1 MTLLFKNTHF
11 QTILACQNALKLTYS
26 NLEFQKNFP
35 EEDLR
40 TDPRSLGRSNG
51 KGEVGGGKGSE
62 EGEGKGKG
70 TEEGSEWKD
79 EEALLKQKFTTT
91 PLA

>member
-1 MTLLFKNTHF
+1 V
-11 QTILACQNALKLTYS
+11 
-26 NLEFQKNFP
+26 E
-35 EEDLR
+35 
-40 TDPRSLGRSNG
+40 
-51 KGEVGGGKGSE
+51 GGKGSE

>member
-1 MTLLFKNTHF
+1 MTLLFKKHTFPNHF
-11 QTILACQNALKLTYS
+11 SLPECAKAHLQQSRIS
-26 NLEFQKNFP
+26 KNFP

-40 TDPRSLGRSNG
+40 TDPRSLGRSDG